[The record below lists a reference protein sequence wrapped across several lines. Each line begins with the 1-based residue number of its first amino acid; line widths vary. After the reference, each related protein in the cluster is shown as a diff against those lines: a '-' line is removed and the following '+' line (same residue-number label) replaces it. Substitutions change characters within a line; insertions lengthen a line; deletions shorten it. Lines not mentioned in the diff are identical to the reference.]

1 MSLFQHNPKE
11 ARTLEDIL
19 TPKNVVN
26 DEENEE
32 ETREEMSDNDAD
44 IGKDDVLGDTAV
56 ENAHKSVNKDIKIES
71 REEGSFNAL
80 TCFGWSETKTPKWL
94 IKCAHFWYGAMS
106 LFWFIFGALTFA
118 PIIFMQKKVS
128 VVFKGKMKSLIFAA
142 CIYIGF
148 LALIITLITA
158 RMR

>member
-11 ARTLEDIL
+11 ARTIEDIL
-19 TPKNVVN
+19 TPKNVV
-26 DEENEE
+26 EEKA
-32 ETREEMSDNDAD
+32 REEVSENDVD
-44 IGKDDVLGDTAV
+44 VGKDDVSDDNVA
-56 ENAHKSVNKDIKIES
+56 ENAQKSVKKDIKIES

-106 LFWFIFGALTFA
+106 FFWFIFGALTFA
-118 PIIFMQKKVS
+118 PIIFMQKKVD
-128 VVFKGKMKSLIFAA
+128 VVIKGKFKSLIFAT